1 MKIYINEMAIIYGL
15 SSVVFILLLGWF
27 TCCVNPFVAAAVTY
41 IFSATIF
48 GLIFPPEENEEE

>member
-15 SSVVFILLLGWF
+15 SSVCFIILLGWM
-27 TCCVNPFVAAAVTY
+27 TSYVNPFVAAAVTY